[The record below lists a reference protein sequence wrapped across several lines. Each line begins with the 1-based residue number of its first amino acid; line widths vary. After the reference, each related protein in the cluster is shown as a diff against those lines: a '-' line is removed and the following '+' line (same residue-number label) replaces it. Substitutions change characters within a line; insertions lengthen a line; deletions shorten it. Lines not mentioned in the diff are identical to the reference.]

1 LGGLGLSTLVK
12 DNGKTQEEEDV
23 DNLVNKKAVAQEKM
37 RTIEEAPPKLFS
49 RNTNFDRSEQPR
61 ELA

>member
-23 DNLVNKKAVAQEKM
+23 DNLVNNKAVAQEKM
-37 RTIEEAPPKLFS
+37 RTI
-49 RNTNFDRSEQPR
+49 
-61 ELA
+61 